1 MKKLLFIDRD
11 GTLVI
16 EPPIDYQLDSLEKLE
31 FYPKVMRNLGFIRSK
46 LDFDF
51 VMVTNQDGL
60 GTASFPEETFWPA
73 HNLMMKTLEGEGI
86 TFDDI
91 CIDRSMPDDNAPT
104 RKPRTGMLAKYL
116 DNPDYDLSHS
126 FVIGDRPTDVELAKN
141 LGCRAILLQDDTAS
155 LKPVSEG
162 GGAACDGLEDYCA
175 LATRDWD
182 KVAEFL
188 FAGERTAEVRR
199 TTKETDIYVSLN
211 LDGNG
216 HCDIATG
223 LGFFDHMLEQ
233 IGKHGGMDLTIR
245 VKGDLEVDEHHTIED
260 TALALGDCLYQAL
273 GSKRG
278 IERYGYAL
286 PMDDCLCQ
294 VCLDFGGR
302 PWLVWDAGF
311 KREKIGDMPTEM
323 FLHFFKSLS
332 DAARMNLNVK
342 AEGQNEHHKIEGI
355 FKALARAL
363 KMAVKGI
370 FITLNCQARKEC
382 CRIVQTTAA
391 KLLHT
396 FCRAT
401 ADVLQSYCR
410 CIAEFCSCI
419 SLINR

>member
-1 MKKLLFIDRD
+1 MMKKVLFIDRD

-16 EPPIDYQLDSLEKLE
+16 EPPVDYQLDSLEKLE
-31 FYPKVMRNLGFIRSK
+31 FYPKVMRNLGFICSK
-46 LDFDF
+46 LDFEF

-73 HNLMMKTLEGEGI
+73 HNLMMKTLAGEGI
-86 TFDDI
+86 TFDEV
-91 CIDRSMPDDNAPT
+91 CIDRSMPADNAPT
-104 RKPRTGMLAKYL
+104 RKPRTGMLEKYL
-116 DNPDYDLSHS
+116 HNPEYDLANS

-141 LGCRAILLQDDTAS
+141 LGCRAIFLNDNVQL
-155 LKPVSEG
+155 LKPVAEG
-162 GGAACDGLEDYCA
+162 GQAACEGLLQVCA
-175 LATRDWD
+175 LATTDWD

-188 FAGERTAEVRR
+188 FAGERRVEVRR
-199 TTKETDIYVSLN
+199 TTKETDIYVAVN
-211 LDGNG
+211 LDGDG
-216 HCDIATG
+216 KCDIDTG

-260 TALALGDCLYQAL
+260 TALALGECLYQAL

-302 PWLVWDAGF
+302 PWLVWDAEF
-311 KREKIGDMPTEM
+311 RREKIGEMPTEM

-332 DAARMNLNVK
+332 DAARMNLNIK

-363 KMAVKGI
+363 KMAVKRDIYHFELPSSKG
-370 FITLNCQARKEC
+370 
-382 CRIVQTTAA
+382 
-391 KLLHT
+391 
-396 FCRAT
+396 
-401 ADVLQSYCR
+401 VL
-410 CIAEFCSCI
+410 
-419 SLINR
+419 